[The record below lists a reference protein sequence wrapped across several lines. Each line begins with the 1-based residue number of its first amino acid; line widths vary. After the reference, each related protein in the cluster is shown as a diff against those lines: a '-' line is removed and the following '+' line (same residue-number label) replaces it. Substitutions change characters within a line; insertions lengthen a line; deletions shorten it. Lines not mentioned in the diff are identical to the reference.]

1 MRAHR
6 LEQLGGIAA
15 SEFRYWIDVEYSEGE
30 ERMKLARIEI
40 ADGVR
45 LGVVTGGRIQPLV
58 AGTSQF
64 EVLAAAPAR
73 RAELVEQAR
82 EGEPRPLSQVR
93 LLAPVQPGTLRD
105 FLTFEEHL
113 EGSLKLLGAQAPSP
127 AWYDQPL
134 FYFSNTNAVVGPD
147 EPVAVPPGCRMLD
160 FELELA
166 AVIGKPGR
174 DLSPEQ
180 AAGHIAGYTLFN
192 DWSARDLM
200 APVMPVGLGP
210 VKGKDFANTLGPW
223 IVTADE
229 LAPYR
234 RDGRL
239 ALEMH
244 AELNGVP
251 LPGGGD
257 TSANM
262 AWSFEEL
269 VAFASRGVQL
279 LPGDVLASGTCGA
292 GCLLEH
298 WAHTGRQIPA
308 PLRPGDVVTLV
319 AEGIGAVSNRI
330 VAGAEPV
337 AVPKAR
343 VGQHRRPRPWTG
355 TGGAS

>member
-1 MRAHR
+1 
-6 LEQLGGIAA
+6 
-15 SEFRYWIDVEYSEGE
+15 
-30 ERMKLARIEI
+30 MKIARIDI
-40 ADGVR
+40 DNSTRLGIVDGDSVR
-45 LGVVTGGRIQPLV
+45 LL
-58 AGTSQF
+58 AADTSLS
-64 EVLAAAPAR
+64 EVLAASPAQ
-73 RAELVEQAR
+73 RAELFER
-82 EGEPRPLSQVR
+82 SKEGEPCPLSRVR
-93 LLAPVQPGTLRD
+93 LLAPVQPRTLRD

-113 EGSLKLLGAQAPSP
+113 QGSLKLLGAAAPNP

-147 EPVAVPPGCRMLD
+147 DPVAVPPGCRMLD

-166 AVIGKPGR
+166 AVIGKPGK

-180 AAGHIAGYTLFN
+180 AAEHIAGYTLFN

-200 APVMPVGLGP
+200 SPVVPVGMGP

-234 RDGRL
+234 HDGRL

-244 AELNGVP
+244 AELDGVA
-251 LPGGGD
+251 LPAGGD

-262 AWSFEEL
+262 SWSFEEM
-269 VAFASRGVQL
+269 VAFASRGAQL

-292 GCLLEH
+292 GCLLEY
-298 WAHTGRQIPA
+298 WAHTDSEEPA
-308 PLRPGDVVTLV
+308 PLQPGNVVTLV
-319 AEGIGAVSNRI
+319 AEGIGSVSNRI

-337 AVPKAR
+337 AVPRAR
-343 VGQHRRPRPWTG
+343 VGQRRRPRPWNITG
-355 TGGAS
+355 QS